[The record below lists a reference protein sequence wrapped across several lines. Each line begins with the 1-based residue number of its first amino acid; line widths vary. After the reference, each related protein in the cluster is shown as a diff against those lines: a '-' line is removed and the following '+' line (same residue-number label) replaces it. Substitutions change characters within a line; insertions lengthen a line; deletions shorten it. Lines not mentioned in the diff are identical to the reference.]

1 MYPPPSRSWNAPH
14 LSPVPAAGV
23 CLPLSMDNYP
33 FLDKASRIHSCESG
47 FIKPQLRIR
56 QFPSYSSQEKI
67 KSTGHSRSPLP
78 LQVVLAC
85 CCFYNKAL
93 RQGIWNTETTSLVV
107 LEVPRSKCQHVH
119 CLIRLDHCFQ
129 DWTINTVSSGGSKHC
144 SLAQ

>member
-33 FLDKASRIHSCESG
+33 FLDTDNCIHSCESG
-47 FIKPQLRIR
+47 YINSQLRIP
-56 QFPSYSSQEKI
+56 QFPSHSSQGKI
-67 KSTGHSRSPLP
+67 KSTGYSRSPLP

-93 RQGIWNTETTSLVV
+93 RQGIWNTEMTSLVV
-107 LEVPRSKCQHVH
+107 LEVPRSKCQHLH
-119 CLIRLDHCFQ
+119 CLIRLDCYFQ
-129 DWTINTVSSGGSKHC
+129 DWTVNTVSSGGGKHW